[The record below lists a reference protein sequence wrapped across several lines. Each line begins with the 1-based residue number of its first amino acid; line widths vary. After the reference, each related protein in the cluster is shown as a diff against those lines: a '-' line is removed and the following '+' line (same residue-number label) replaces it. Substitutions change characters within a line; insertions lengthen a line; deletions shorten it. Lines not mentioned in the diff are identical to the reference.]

1 MTKGMVRRMKIR
13 VYYEE
18 NPELN
23 ILNPVWLVVYFGR
36 EKFNWKAKRFFIE
49 LEAPFKRIKRGEM
62 DIGENVMS
70 FSVTIEDLVLD
81 VLRPEG
87 FLVDIQSMLLRI
99 KKLHETQFFDHLD
112 IDQFIIQMADIED
125 VMQMNISRYYDWGF

>member
-1 MTKGMVRRMKIR
+1 MKIR

-23 ILNPVWLVVYFGR
+23 ILNPVWLIVYFDKGH
-36 EKFNWKAKRFFIE
+36 FNWNAKRFFLP
-49 LEAPFKRIKRGEM
+49 LEAPFKRIKRGDF
-62 DIGENVMS
+62 DIGENIMS

-87 FLVDIQSMLLRI
+87 FLVDIHSMLSRI
-99 KKLHETQFFDHLD
+99 KELQKNQFFDHLD
-112 IDQFIIQMADIED
+112 IDQFIIQMADVEH